1 MGQQEFSPTM
11 MPRKTSILLAAAA
24 GLAAGAVAA
33 LWLNIAEA
41 VSPPTV
47 QAPPPPALAA
57 GR

>member
-1 MGQQEFSPTM
+1 M